1 MNLTNEERIERL
13 NKIIQE
19 AQEQK
24 RELIADRAERESVDQ
39 WEQELGIQVE
49 ETEKAAKSKGG
60 AEF

>member
-24 RELIADRAERESVDQ
+24 RELVAETEVDSVDQ
-39 WEQELGIQVE
+39 WERELGIQVE

-60 AEF
+60 AGF

>member
-24 RELIADRAERESVDQ
+24 RELIADRAERESVDL

-60 AEF
+60 AGF